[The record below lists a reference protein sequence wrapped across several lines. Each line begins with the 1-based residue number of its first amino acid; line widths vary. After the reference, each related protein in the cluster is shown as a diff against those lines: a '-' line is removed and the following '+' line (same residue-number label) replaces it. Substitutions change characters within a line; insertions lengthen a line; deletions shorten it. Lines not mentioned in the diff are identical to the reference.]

1 MNNQFDDN
9 DYWKGVILYG
19 LNQATYK
26 IALGKSLIE
35 LTSQNK
41 EVIDW
46 SELSKSFFDNYI
58 DRFKIEHLPQQSNS
72 SRITRVEKIY
82 LQLKTGTID
91 YNQAIELI
99 GLEAFGDVIPRF
111 QTIGTDRTI
120 IGEKFYHYDFGNKL
134 FLHDSIFKIVESDK
148 LNLLSE
154 IDARWSLLEGAF
166 KISQGDWT
174 LSNNI
179 REMYITSGYDRKL

>member
-1 MNNQFDDN
+1 MNNEFDDN

-35 LTSQNK
+35 LTSLNK

-58 DRFKIEHLPQQSNS
+58 DRFKNEHLPQQSNS

-82 LQLKTGTID
+82 LQYKTGTID
-91 YNQAIELI
+91 YNKAIELI

-111 QTIGTDRTI
+111 QTIGTDKSI
-120 IGEKFYHYDFGNKL
+120 IGEKFYHFDFGNKL
-134 FLHDSIFKIVESDK
+134 YLHDSLFV
-148 LNLLSE
+148 
-154 IDARWSLLEGAF
+154 
-166 KISQGDWT
+166 
-174 LSNNI
+174 
-179 REMYITSGYDRKL
+179 

>member
-35 LTSQNK
+35 LTSLNK

-58 DRFKIEHLPQQSNS
+58 DRFKNEHLPG
-72 SRITRVEKIY
+72 K
-82 LQLKTGTID
+82 
-91 YNQAIELI
+91 QAVADHSI
-99 GLEAFGDVIPRF
+99 AFFFDPF
-111 QTIGTDRTI
+111 
-120 IGEKFYHYDFGNKL
+120 
-134 FLHDSIFKIVESDK
+134 SC
-148 LNLLSE
+148 
-154 IDARWSLLEGAF
+154 
-166 KISQGDWT
+166 
-174 LSNNI
+174 
-179 REMYITSGYDRKL
+179 

>member
-1 MNNQFDDN
+1 MNNEFDDN

-35 LTSQNK
+35 LTSLNK

-58 DRFKIEHLPQQSNS
+58 DRFKNEHLPQQSNS

-82 LQLKTGTID
+82 LQLKTETIN

-111 QTIGTDRTI
+111 QTIGTDKSI
-120 IGEKFYHYDFGNKL
+120 IGEKFYHFDFGNKL
-134 FLHDSIFKIVESDK
+134 YLQNSLFKVLFLKTTIEVTLYFHFTDSKSD
-148 LNLLSE
+148 
-154 IDARWSLLEGAF
+154 IYG
-166 KISQGDWT
+166 
-174 LSNNI
+174 
-179 REMYITSGYDRKL
+179 